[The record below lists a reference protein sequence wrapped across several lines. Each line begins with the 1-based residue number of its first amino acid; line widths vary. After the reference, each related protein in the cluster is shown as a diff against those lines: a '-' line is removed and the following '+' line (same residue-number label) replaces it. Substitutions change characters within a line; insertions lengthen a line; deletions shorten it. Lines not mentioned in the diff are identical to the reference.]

1 MRDDWIIDVL
11 ADLCEF
17 ARANHLDGLAT
28 ELKRARQIAMVELS
42 AVDVVVAGGGDR
54 GAGSLGAH
62 TGNHTDRQ
70 GP

>member
-1 MRDDWIIDVL
+1 MRDDWILDVL

-17 ARANHLDGLAT
+17 ARVNHLDGLAT
-28 ELKRARQIAMVELS
+28 ELARARQVAMAELS
-42 AVDVVVAGGGDR
+42 AGVMLAAGGGDR

-62 TGNHTDRQ
+62 TGNHTERQ